1 MGLGHAAVA
10 GVAQVGAA
18 DGLGDGAFDT
28 GTLGVGGAPLGG
40 GLGLPGAELRLPH
53 GPGWTV
59 ILRGW
64 LGPARVHRGRSGQ
77 GRLSRVEKGKTTRPR
92 PSVRAALG
100 GRGQLGGVLPAQASG
115 AGLVVVVGPHRAQD
129 LHLRKVVHPAG
140 HRVGVDLVQ
149 QRAAVRA
156 DLLGQPAAE
165 AFLRFSSREA
175 STLRPRPRER
185 GCDGVVDAA
194 GDEDEQRVVQIAGG
208 PGG

>member
-59 ILRGW
+59 IL
-64 LGPARVHRGRSGQ
+64 
-77 GRLSRVEKGKTTRPR
+77 
-92 PSVRAALG
+92 
-100 GRGQLGGVLPAQASG
+100 
-115 AGLVVVVGPHRAQD
+115 